1 MQKEEEREGTWY
13 SNIKKSIKEYKINK
27 NIKEVIKSEWKEEV
41 KDKIRKKA
49 EEEVREECKR
59 LKKTRSVK
67 NDEYEI
73 KVYLKKLPLEEAKDV
88 MKMRLHMAYLTC
100 NYASSEEVKKCPLC
114 GEKGVITTEHYFA
127 CTTTTALVKIWE
139 SLLQTI

>member
-1 MQKEEEREGTWY
+1 MQEEEEREGTWY

-73 KVYLKKLPLEEAKDV
+73 RLFEEAAIRRSK
-88 MKMRLHMAYLTC
+88 RCNENEITHGIPHMQLC
-100 NYASSEEVKKCPLC
+100 KFGRSHEVS
-114 GEKGVITTEHYFA
+114 TM
-127 CTTTTALVKIWE
+127 W
-139 SLLQTI
+139 